1 LKNAGGWK
9 PPFETKG
16 TAKKYWDQDPHLIL
30 IVRPSAEDEEED
42 ASDSSDDDAAKLYR
56 PGSAASTTTTLA
68 FPRPERRITAHVG
81 FWRRAAIS
89 LRGNRRDSNHVVVVG
104 PAATQTGLLYQD
116 ATALSLLLF
125 ADDAVAAIEAVGEA
139 VESLGDILRSS
150 TQNPKRQHPHRK
162 AALEA
167 LSPSMEAH
175 LRLELAGCRQLEELK
190 RRLHPVVQG
199 VVSATTP
206 GSPLRRR
213 EAMRCAEA
221 ALETAMRKI
230 ASNQKQTSSDD
241 GKHQPNE
248 ASPPNHKRGSNKK
261 KGIK

>member
-1 LKNAGGWK
+1 M
-9 PPFETKG
+9 
-16 TAKKYWDQDPHLIL
+16 IL